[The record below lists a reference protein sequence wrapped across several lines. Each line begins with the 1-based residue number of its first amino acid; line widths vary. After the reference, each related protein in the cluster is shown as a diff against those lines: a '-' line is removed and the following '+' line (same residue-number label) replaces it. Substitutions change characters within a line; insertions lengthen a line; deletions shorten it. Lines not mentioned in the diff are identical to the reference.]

1 MLQPLGV
8 GGRIKP
14 HNLTLYTIGPA
25 YSNSGPRAAGGP
37 EVTPERP
44 ATWSRQKKQTNKNTG
59 IFICLCTCI
68 FLIQVHKRISQA
80 LRYSFQSQY
89 INYTLNISPTMQ
101 RIVVKVCQV
110 VTGLTTTCSSAQFEH
125 LQH

>member
-1 MLQPLGV
+1 MY
-8 GGRIKP
+8 
-14 HNLTLYTIGPA
+14 LY
-25 YSNSGPRAAGGP
+25 
-37 EVTPERP
+37 
-44 ATWSRQKKQTNKNTG
+44 
-59 IFICLCTCI
+59 F
-68 FLIQVHKRISQA
+68 FLIQAHKRISQA

-89 INYTLNISPTMQ
+89 INYTRNISPTMQ